1 MQRGRREGSKEQPR
15 AVASDGKERGR
26 AYFQMRQC
34 GRDAC
39 RFRFPAPATTG
50 TATPAEVRCPECG
63 AETRYVSEPFAGREP
78 GAAPAASLPVE
89 ALLDNIRSIFN
100 VGSMFRTADGAGIR
114 HLHLAGIT
122 ATPEHP
128 KVAKTALGAE
138 ATVPWSRYRNGV
150 QAASALREQGHQL
163 WALESSE
170 QSQNLFAVEPKPSE
184 GPIVLVVGNE
194 LAGVDPG
201 IMALCHRTV
210 HLPMEG
216 IKGSLN
222 VAIAFGIAAYY
233 LRYGLR

>member
-1 MQRGRREGSKEQPR
+1 MRRGRRADSKEQSK
-15 AVASDGKERGR
+15 AVRGDNGGVQR

-34 GRDAC
+34 VREAC
-39 RFRFPAPATTG
+39 RFRFPAPSG
-50 TATPAEVRCPECG
+50 SNEGSRCPECG
-63 AETRYVSEPFAGREP
+63 AKTDFVSEPFAGREP
-78 GAAPAASLPVE
+78 GAPPTASLAVE

-150 QAASALREQGHQL
+150 QAAAELRDAGCQL

-170 QSQNLFAVEPKPSE
+170 RSQSLFALEPDPAQD
-184 GPIVLVVGNE
+184 PVVLVVGNE
-194 LAGVDPG
+194 LAGVDPE
-201 IMALCHRTV
+201 IMALCHRTI

-233 LRYGLR
+233 LRYGNQ